1 MGTACR
7 AWIEVGISSS
17 RDSSEVGYENKDSD
31 YLLNYMSILGCNSV
45 SLQLQLQEVNNTY
58 MYTL

>member
-7 AWIEVGISSS
+7 AWVELGINSS

-31 YLLNYMSILGCNSV
+31 YLLNYINIPGAILCHFNF
-45 SLQLQLQEVNNTY
+45 NFK
-58 MYTL
+58 